1 MAFSH
6 TDLFRT
12 VTLLAVGAL
21 AVVILVFWVGGRGVM
36 DKIDSINPGYLLLA
50 FCLEACFM
58 LLGSLRWSMIIR
70 AQGSRVPREIVAI
83 NFSGA
88 FFNNITPIS
97 KTGGEP
103 IRAYLLGKA
112 NGTSFEEGMAAVIVD
127 RIFDMA
133 PFVLICL
140 VTFALIAIC
149 RVPSSF
155 LLLVLIL
162 FGLLGAAL
170 VSVII
175 IAASLQKEAGLRF
188 VLFLIGKLEPLI
200 RRVRPVDDVRDRTLQ
215 ALERFYQGTKI
226 ISKDKRLLAASV
238 IISLLL
244 WLTVILRLK
253 MVFLSLGSNISLITV
268 NIVAVASTFA
278 GFVPLLPGG
287 LGATEAT
294 MIALFLG
301 FGVPRDVSGLAVF
314 VDRIASFWF
323 VTVVGAAASVRLSL
337 KLKDMDQ
344 QGQLTRASER

>member
-1 MAFSH
+1 MAFSP

-21 AVVILVFWVGGRGVM
+21 VVVVLVFGVGGKGVL
-36 DKIDSINPGYLLLA
+36 DRIGDIAPGNLLLA
-50 FCLEACFM
+50 LCLEACFM
-58 LLGSLRWSMIIR
+58 LLGSLRWSMIVR
-70 AQGSRVPREIVAI
+70 AQGNKVPKEIVAI

-88 FFNNITPIS
+88 FFNNITPVS

-103 IRAYLLGKA
+103 IRAYLLSRA
-112 NGTSFEEGMAAVIVD
+112 NGTTFEEGMASVIVD

-133 PFVLICL
+133 PFVMICL
-140 VTFALIAIC
+140 VTFATIAIFH
-149 RVPSSF
+149 VASSY
-155 LLLVLIL
+155 LLLALIL
-162 FGLLGAAL
+162 LGLAGAAL

-175 IAASLQKEAGLRF
+175 ITASLQKEAGLRL
-188 VLFLIGKLEPLI
+188 VLFLIGRLEPLI
-200 RRVRPVDDVRDRTLQ
+200 RRFRPVDDVRNRTLQ
-215 ALERFYQGTKI
+215 ALERFYQGTRS
-226 ISKDKRLLAASV
+226 ISKDRKLLAASV
-238 IISLLL
+238 LISLLL

-253 MVFLSLGSNISLITV
+253 IVFLSLGSNIPLVIV
-268 NIVAVASTFA
+268 NVVAVASTFA

-314 VDRIASFWF
+314 VDRIVSFWF
-323 VTVVGAAASVRLSL
+323 VTVVGAAASVRLTF

-344 QGQLTRASER
+344 QGKVTRAS